1 MRIESEMELIE
12 ALSLRFPKSSKN
24 TLRKMLTAGRVTV
37 DEVVLHKA
45 KTIIKPGSILK
56 VLEKET
62 AVKLNP
68 QSQIREKPLRIKILF
83 EDDHIIVV
91 NKQAGLLSV
100 STDKL
105 EPDTLHSRVVEYLQK
120 RNKK

>member
-68 QSQIREKPLRIKILF
+68 QSQIREKPLRIKILLIMLY
-83 EDDHIIVV
+83 H
-91 NKQAGLLSV
+91 
-100 STDKL
+100 
-105 EPDTLHSRVVEYLQK
+105 
-120 RNKK
+120 